1 MVSSLSS
8 AITHVRAEE
17 FSDIRTYNAPDVVR
31 HIMGF
36 GGTPEEATQ
45 GPMAGLLDGA
55 SSSRC
60 G

>member
-1 MVSSLSS
+1 MFSALSS
-8 AITHVRAEE
+8 AVTYVRAEE

-31 HIMGF
+31 HIMMF
-36 GGTPEEATQ
+36 GGTPEEAM
-45 GPMAGLLDGA
+45 GGRCAACSRRA